1 MEAFFYAK
9 DESRFIQFG
18 KTLQFLTQIL
28 EIGTG
33 LDLE

>member
-1 MEAFFYAK
+1 MEAFFYGTDK
-9 DESRFIQFG
+9 SKFIQFG